1 MKGRPWLFA
10 GLAVGI
16 AVGAGRLPYLMGAAS
31 SLSDTSQRLVRSGGL
46 DLVHWTAKQGAPQR
60 AVVGASAFVGILIPG
75 VTALLLVLAA
85 RLTLR
90 LRAIVA
96 LLVAVLGLAAY
107 HYLGL
112 GVATG
117 TLVLAL
123 ALAGLVV
130 AAATGPLVVVPL
142 VALAALIGTEYLPR
156 LVAGTRSV
164 PHSSVVAMH
173 EAMFSHP
180 GAPVWLAVIAVVV
193 AAVPFVWAVR
203 LLLR

>member
-31 SLSDTSQRLVRSGGL
+31 SLSDTSQQLVRSGGL
-46 DLVHWTAKQGAPQR
+46 DLVHWTARQGAPAR
-60 AVVGASAFVGILIPG
+60 AVDGVAAFVSILIPG

-90 LRAIVA
+90 LRALVG
-96 LLVAVLGLAAY
+96 LLVAVLGATAY

-130 AAATGPLVVVPL
+130 AAATGPLVVLPL

-156 LVAGTRSV
+156 LLAGARSV
-164 PHSSVVAMH
+164 PRSSVATLH

-180 GAPVWLAVIAVVV
+180 GAPVWLAVIAVAV
-193 AAVPFVWAVR
+193 AAVPF
-203 LLLR
+203 LLALRFVLR